1 MLATSLSSEVR
12 FQPAIDRFV
21 AEFDVSVPT
30 AEALFDDLKA
40 WFQLNKKL
48 REEGLRPIE
57 MRSAMLAIDE
67 MWHVFALYGQDY
79 EDFCQEVA
87 GRPVLHAPNAI
98 VKKKPSEAALE
109 KKDAAFEK
117 TDAAP
122 SSELERE
129 RYKQEILHV
138 IEHLGP
144 DMAKRWYRE
153 LHRSLKGS
161 VRRRRSWRLD
171 RSQLP
176 ISIDAKRLVDRYP
189 DFARIAA
196 YRDDR
201 VIARFI
207 KHFGVTVRQARGLF
221 LEVRLWLWTVDQL
234 ADRPGSLVLPRC
246 RYFEQMLHNFML
258 FQKDFKRFCA
268 EHLSRIPDYRP
279 NPFPPDKAPADRLRY
294 SMRVAAKVVGFSVAN
309 RWYGDTSADRQSQRT
324 VEVPRLQA
332 LLAPIDASRFYE
344 EDWGRRVVQVS
355 GAEDR
360 FRDLLTDEE
369 VELIRRGRIGRGSAE
384 RIGEKNEPYRAEG
397 VKHTSE
403 DVTSF
408 RIRRAQSLLGPLR
421 KLATNWCEEL
431 GEEININVYVSPS
444 KNTPGLAPHSDAYD
458 IFVLQV
464 SGLKHW
470 TFSGIAG
477 VDGLREPL
485 GPRED
490 RPGTYGTDG
499 SLTMRPGDLLY
510 IPMGMRHVA
519 IADGHIPSVHLTIGI
534 HRKTG

>member
-1 MLATSLSSEVR
+1 
-12 FQPAIDRFV
+12 
-21 AEFDVSVPT
+21 
-30 AEALFDDLKA
+30 
-40 WFQLNKKL
+40 
-48 REEGLRPIE
+48 
-57 MRSAMLAIDE
+57 
-67 MWHVFALYGQDY
+67 
-79 EDFCQEVA
+79 
-87 GRPVLHAPNAI
+87 
-98 VKKKPSEAALE
+98 
-109 KKDAAFEK
+109 
-117 TDAAP
+117 
-122 SSELERE
+122 
-129 RYKQEILHV
+129 
-138 IEHLGP
+138 
-144 DMAKRWYRE
+144 
-153 LHRSLKGS
+153 
-161 VRRRRSWRLD
+161 
-171 RSQLP
+171 
-176 ISIDAKRLVDRYP
+176 
-189 DFARIAA
+189 
-196 YRDDR
+196 
-201 VIARFI
+201 
-207 KHFGVTVRQARGLF
+207 
-221 LEVRLWLWTVDQL
+221 
-234 ADRPGSLVLPRC
+234 
-246 RYFEQMLHNFML
+246 
-258 FQKDFKRFCA
+258 FKRFCA

-324 VEVPRLQA
+324 VEVPRLQT

-534 HRKTG
+534 HRKTGYSVAQWLMQRLTEKLPIEHLALTNGPMGSQQNHEDAVARVSDVLRALLDDPEATKDFHAYRKTLEQRRTEVTASEYWVRVRGPGEFVLA